1 MKYSKIIIFLSV
13 FFVASSCEKS
23 NSIKIPEWYFIQLSW
38 GSFWNNE
45 VKQVRILST
54 KDSLT
59 VLTTVDQDSIINIK
73 SYHFERSLRDSIFLL
88 SYLGTQSFDIL
99 DTSNLSQVSDGGN
112 NIKIKLAANDK
123 TVENSY
129 VFSNVAQ
136 SNLNI
141 KNLLRIIMTS
151 TGDTTIPN

>member
-1 MKYSKIIIFLSV
+1 MV

-23 NSIKIPEWYFIQLSW
+23 HTIKIPKWYFIQYSW

-59 VLTTVDQDSIINIK
+59 VLTIVDHDSIINYK
-73 SYHFERSLRDSIFLL
+73 SYPFEKSLRDSIFLL
-88 SYLGTQSFDIL
+88 SYLATKSFDIL

-112 NIKIKLAANDK
+112 NIKIKLVANDK

-129 VFSNVAQ
+129 SFSNVAQ
-136 SNLNI
+136 SNLNV
-141 KNLLRIIMTS
+141 KNLLRIIKTA
-151 TGDTTIPN
+151 TGDTAISN